1 MSKLVHLPERA
12 GMLMP
17 GQFEVTEFVFDVFK
31 KNPSWDGRTDVVVSL
46 LRAAVF
52 PEPKDSDILRY
63 EPFICASA
71 PLTGLYMVGNA
82 ADANDVTFHDVG
94 IENRVMIVGLL
105 IHDRDRKPIA
115 HIGHAIGLPVW
126 TNSGDITVTW
136 DNGAD
141 RIFRI

>member
-17 GQFEVTEFVFDVFK
+17 GQFEVTEFVFDVFERK
-31 KNPSWDGRTDVVVSL
+31 PSWDGREDVTCSL

-71 PLTGLYMVGNA
+71 PLTGLHIVGDA
-82 ADANDVTFHDVG
+82 ADANDVTFRDVG
-94 IENRVMIVGLL
+94 VENRVMIVGLL

-115 HIGHAIGLPVW
+115 HIGHADGLPLW
-126 TNSGDITVTW
+126 TNSGDITITW
-136 DNGAD
+136 NNGVNK
-141 RIFRI
+141 IFRI

>member
-1 MSKLVHLPERA
+1 MSKLIHLPERA

-31 KNPSWDGRTDVVVSL
+31 RKPSWDNREDVTCSL

-63 EPFICASA
+63 EPFICASE
-71 PLTGLYMVGNA
+71 PLTGLHMVGNA
-82 ADANDVTFHDVG
+82 ADANDVTFRDVG
-94 IENRVMIVGLL
+94 VENRVMVVGLL

-115 HIGHAIGLPVW
+115 HIGHVGGLPLW
-126 TNSGDITVTW
+126 TNSGNITIAW
-136 DNGAD
+136 NNGANK
-141 RIFRI
+141 IFRI